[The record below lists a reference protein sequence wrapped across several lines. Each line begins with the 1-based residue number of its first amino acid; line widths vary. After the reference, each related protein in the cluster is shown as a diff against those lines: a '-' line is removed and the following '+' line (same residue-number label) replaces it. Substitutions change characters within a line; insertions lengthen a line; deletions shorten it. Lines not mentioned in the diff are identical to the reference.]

1 MASLPRLPVQLEH
14 RILRRACHLSPR
26 TQRLLFGSPPV
37 VDGQRLAP
45 DMQALLRLG
54 ELSGL
59 DTLTGGLPP
68 AQARPFNRHGT
79 ALSAGP
85 ARPMARVET
94 IAFRGAETELP
105 ARHYVP
111 FDAPPPPAPML
122 VYFHGGGFVIGDL
135 DTQDSVCRFL
145 AATAGIP
152 VLSMDYRL
160 SPEHPFPAGVE
171 DAHAGFRWATRNA
184 AELGADPRRI
194 AIGGDSAGA
203 NLAAVAC
210 HLARGEDEPQP
221 ALQLLFYPPTDLA
234 ARHRSRRLFAEG
246 FLLTE
251 DDIQEFERHYLPTPP
266 AADDWR
272 ASILDAENVAD
283 LPPAYLAVGGFDP
296 FRDETEDYGRRMR
309 EAGVPV
315 ALRRHRGLVHG
326 FANFTEVSP
335 SARAAMQEAAG
346 ALRMGLA

>member
-1 MASLPRLPVQLEH
+1 VQVEH
-14 RILRRACHLSPR
+14 RVLRRACHLAPKL
-26 TQRLLFGSPPV
+26 QRLLFGAPPI
-37 VDGQRLAP
+37 VDGQRLAD

-54 ELSGL
+54 QISGL

-68 AQARPFNRHGT
+68 AQARLYNRRGT

-85 ARPMARVET
+85 PRPLARVEDIT
-94 IAFRGAETELP
+94 FRGAETELP

-111 FDAPPPPAPML
+111 FDPPPAPAPLL

-135 DTQDSVCRFL
+135 DTQDSACRFL
-145 AATAGIP
+145 AAMAGIP
-152 VLSMDYRL
+152 VLSMEYRL

-184 AELGADPRRI
+184 AELGADPARI
-194 AIGGDSAGA
+194 AVGGDSAGA

-210 HLARGEDEPQP
+210 HLARGEDEPPP
-221 ALQLLFYPPTDLA
+221 AMQLLLYPPTDLA
-234 ARHRSRRLFAEG
+234 ARHRSRRLFCEG

-251 DDIQEFERHYLPTPP
+251 RDILEFERHYLPTPP

-272 ASILDAENVAD
+272 ASVLDAEDVSN

-296 FRDETEDYGRRMR
+296 FRDETEDYARRMR
-309 EAGVPV
+309 EAGVRV
-315 ALRRHRGLVHG
+315 VLRRHRGLVHG
-326 FANFTEVSP
+326 FANFTAVSP
-335 SARAAMQEAAG
+335 SARAAMHEAAG